1 MGPIEQLSYILPT
14 CSSVVDRIQV
24 MQMDDPTPCEKFTVR
39 QIREHMMVPAAT
51 FTYMFRG
58 MEAPEL
64 TLPDFAGRVPAA
76 EFREVM
82 SDLLEAV
89 TSPGALDRTIESPFG
104 TMDGD
109 TFARLVAFD
118 GLVHSWDLAT
128 ATGQHLALPPAVV
141 DAVSSFARGALTDDM
156 RDGDT
161 FKQPTN
167 VDAAVGAIEQ
177 LAAFSGRKV
186 PVAA

>member
-14 CSSVVDRIQV
+14 CSTVVDRIHA
-24 MQMDDPTPCEKFTVR
+24 MQLDDPTPCAKFSVR
-39 QIREHMMVPAAT
+39 QILEHMMIPAAT
-51 FTYMFRG
+51 FTYMFQG
-58 MEAPEL
+58 QDPPEL
-64 TLPDFAGRVPAA
+64 TLPEFDGRVPAP
-76 EFREVM
+76 EFRELM
-82 SDLLEAV
+82 DDLLGAV
-89 TSPGALDRTIESPFG
+89 MSPGALERTIESPFG

-141 DAVSSFARGALTDDM
+141 DAVSSFAREALTDDM